1 MATKNNRVNHPE
13 HYQGENGIETI
24 EIIRHYT
31 CDIANALK
39 YLMRAGRKSEMG
51 MEDAEKEI
59 EDLKKALWYIEDY
72 RVKIPQLLLSHF
84 KSRER
89 MEQIIIEVTGHR
101 KDEIAFSGSDNL
113 IGIAIG
119 CLLGIGIIRRGEVRV
134 SEYWEH
140 DIRDAVDAIK
150 GRILNIEH
158 QLLDKELESTAKAMN
173 AFMTGQPIEAIDGED
188 YVSKPGC
195 VRETEPEKY
204 DPLNM
209 IVAFGRVY
217 SLTDEMRKK
226 STGGVYSPCQICA
239 LTEFCVSQDGTESL
253 KNLCNIHQA
262 QTNEYYREVGI
273 AKYSPR
279 FGTVEVVDEHKEMQ
293 LELRELERAEEDEYS
308 SAERERSRVKG
319 QLKRL
324 EEEDDNI

>member
-1 MATKNNRVNHPE
+1 MEHVNHPK
-13 HYQGENGIETI
+13 HYNSHPNGIECI
-24 EIIRHYT
+24 DIIRHYV
-31 CDIANALK
+31 CDIANAQK
-39 YLMRAGRKSEMG
+39 YLMRAGKKQEMG

-89 MEQIIIEVTGHR
+89 MEQIVIEVTGHR

-150 GRILNIEH
+150 GRILDIEH
-158 QLLDKELESTAKAMN
+158 LLLDKELESTAKAMN

-195 VRETEPEKY
+195 VRETEPEHY

-209 IVAFGRVY
+209 IVAWGRVY
-217 SLTDEMRKK
+217 SLTDEVRKK
-226 STGGVYSPCQICA
+226 SNGTLYGPCDNCDLQ
-239 LTEFCVSQDGTESL
+239 EYCVSQDGTESL
-253 KNLCNIHQA
+253 TNLCQLHDANDQ
-262 QTNEYYREVGI
+262 QYYREVGI

-279 FGTVEVVDEHKEMQ
+279 FGTVEVVDELKESE
-293 LELRELERAEEDEYS
+293 LELKRAI
-308 SAERERSRVKG
+308 
-319 QLKRL
+319 
-324 EEEDDNI
+324 EEED